1 MVFQEPFASLN
12 PRMKVVEIVGRPLTL
27 YHGLKGAKKT
37 DGVSELLELVGLST
51 DCLYRYPHE
60 FSGGQRQRIGIARAL
75 APRPK
80 LLIADE
86 PVSSLDVSVQAQVLN
101 LFGDLK
107 RKLNLTM
114 LFISHDLNV
123 VEYLA
128 DTVAVM
134 YAGKIMEIAPVEQ
147 IFKLPLHPYTQGLIA
162 SNPSPESYMEPPTPT
177 LRGEVLLPLNPPP
190 GCRLEPRCPLHVDR
204 CKSVEPLPEEKR
216 PRHWAA
222 CHEV

>member
-1 MVFQEPFASLN
+1 MVFQDPFASLN

-27 YHGLKGAKKT
+27 YQGLQGAKKI

-75 APRPK
+75 APRPR

-101 LFGDLK
+101 LFGELK

-190 GCRLEPRCPLHVDR
+190 GCRLEPRCPLRVER
-204 CKSVEPLPEEKR
+204 CKSVEPLLEEKR